1 MLYRRSLALS
11 LVNVTLFVTICATF
25 MFGIIGVAV
34 NTYTQPDTAFE
45 RIISSA
51 SAIVALAVAIA
62 LFGQVAKRRVLQISA
77 ALLVIAISLHSLM
90 VNLSLDT
97 LFRLEFL
104 QHIDAYFYPPVAITF
119 VLLGFTLLLNP
130 RGNLQRRWMRAFS
143 TVLLVL
149 AVSACAIHFFDDG
162 FAYLGPHPPVTSLAA
177 VMLLLVSLALFLA
190 SAPQRLFFRVE
201 NTPATWLTFCFIGL
215 ICGIWY
221 YQSLAQIK
229 TIRYEAIDTI
239 EKVAKVR
246 QQTVAV
252 NVQILNRLRERWQ
265 QFDVSPLSEEARFD
279 SGSYLRDIPHYLAVH
294 LLDKY
299 GRPVWQQHKD
309 QNLDYLDQLNQA
321 DVQNWLMSAPESIAM
336 MTPTDDFR
344 QNARP
349 LGFILMPV
357 GYQADEHYSLLVVV
371 DLMRLLSPETR
382 LLPNFLKIY
391 VGADDEHT
399 MSFDR
404 SKPRHRNELVVAS
417 APIELPL
424 TTPLLLTVSLYSF
437 DGLAGASNLRMIVA
451 FLGFLFCISFLV
463 VAQQNRQLQQHSV
476 RLKSAQRRMQEQQ
489 CDLLLNEQ
497 KFRSL
502 FTFHPDAIYSLDTKG
517 VIVSAN
523 HAVFST
529 LEQDDSDVIGAHY
542 SSFLHPDDVAH
553 AQQHFEASLRGEAVQ
568 YQLRIYNA
576 QGELRY
582 IDITSLPIQVNDV
595 INGVFGI
602 AKDTTQQRQQNER
615 LHVLERSI
623 NVSTNGIVISDAQH
637 PNSPITYTNETFQRM
652 TGYSAEELEG
662 RSCDFL
668 IGPRTN
674 PTTVA
679 AIVNALTECTEYTG
693 EVRHYRKD
701 GSSFWDEL
709 QLAPVADSSGTI
721 THFIGIHQDITDRV
735 ESKEQLAFQADHDA
749 LTQLL
754 NRNSF
759 ERRLATTLQQE
770 QQNGLSCFW
779 AVLFIDLDGF
789 KPINEAM
796 GLASGD
802 KVLKD
807 VAQRLNEALEPP
819 HFMARF
825 GGDEFVVA
833 LSIKELIEAERIG
846 NHLLELI
853 AEPYEVRKQKVYLTA
868 SIGVSCY
875 CSAAQ
880 SAVDLIQQ
888 ADRAMTTAKRQGRNH
903 LCFYNRSLEHHQRV
917 DVHLRNQFQ
926 QAIDQEGLQLFYQP
940 IVHLASGAVV
950 GVEALMRWQL
960 NDGSFIAPDKFIPM
974 AEVTGQIIP
983 ASQWAFNRA
992 CEDLKQMRQRHPDL
1006 RVAVNLSALQFHR
1019 ANFFDSIIDTMA
1031 SHDLSNDSIELE
1043 LTETILM
1050 DDSKHAVALIKKF
1063 RDAGFTMAIDDF
1075 GTGFS
1080 SLSYLKQLPVSK
1092 LKIDRAFIQEVCQKS
1107 SDEAIVRGIL
1117 AMARQL
1123 EIAVVAEGIE
1133 TAEQA
1138 VRLTELGCEFGQ
1150 GYFFAKPKP
1159 LNELLDD
1166 LT

>member
-25 MFGIIGVAV
+25 VFGILGVAV
-34 NTYTQPDTAFE
+34 NTYTQPATAFE

-51 SAIVALAVAIA
+51 SAIVALATAIA
-62 LFGQVAKRRVLQISA
+62 LFAQAAKRRVLQISA
-77 ALLVIAISLHSLM
+77 ALLVIVIATHSLLLH
-90 VNLSLDT
+90 LSIDS
-97 LFRLEFL
+97 LFQLEFL
-104 QHIDAYFYPPVAITF
+104 GYLDAYFYPPVASTF
-119 VLLGFTLLLNP
+119 VLLGFALLLNP
-130 RGNLQRRWMRAFS
+130 RHMLQRRWLRAAS
-143 TVLLVL
+143 CILLVM
-149 AVSACAIHFFDDG
+149 AITACALHFVDDG

-177 VMLLLVSLALFLA
+177 VMLLLVSLSLFLV
-190 SAPQRLFFRVE
+190 SARQRLFFRVE
-201 NTPATWLTFCFIGL
+201 NTPATWLTFFFIAL

-221 YQSLAQIK
+221 HQSLAQIK
-229 TIRYEAIDTI
+229 SIRHEAVDTI

-265 QFDVSPLSEEARFD
+265 QFDISPLAEAARFD
-279 SGSYLRDIPHYLAVH
+279 SASYLRDIPHYLAIH
-294 LLDKY
+294 MLDKY
-299 GRPVWQQHKD
+299 GRPVWQQQSDD
-309 QNLDYLDQLNQA
+309 QRDYLRQLNQPE
-321 DVQNWLMSAPESIAM
+321 VQNWLMSAPEDIAM
-336 MTPTDDFR
+336 LVPSTDFR
-344 QNARP
+344 SNAKP

-371 DLMRLLSPETR
+371 DLMQLLSPETR
-382 LLPNFLKIY
+382 LLPSFLKIY
-391 VGADDEHT
+391 VGHDDERT
-399 MSFDR
+399 MSFDT
-404 SKPRHRNELVVAS
+404 SKPRHRNELLVAS
-417 APIELPL
+417 ATVNLPH
-424 TTPLLLTVSLYSF
+424 TAPLLLTVSLYSF
-437 DGLAGASNLRMIVA
+437 DNLSNASNLRMIVA
-451 FLGFLFCISFLV
+451 FLGFMFCISFLV
-463 VAQQNRQLQQHSV
+463 VAQQNRQLQQHSL
-476 RLKSAQRRMQEQQ
+476 RLKNAQRRMQEQQ
-489 CDLLLNEQ
+489 RDLLVNEQ
-497 KFRSL
+497 QFRSL
-502 FTFHPDAIYSLDTKG
+502 FTFHPDAIYSLDTEG
-517 VIVSAN
+517 TIINAN

-529 LEQDDSDVIGAHY
+529 LQHDPEQVIG
-542 SSFLHPDDVAH
+542 SNFVEFLHPEDVAH
-553 AQQHFEASLRGEAVQ
+553 AQANFKASLNGESVQ
-568 YQLRIYNA
+568 YQLRVYNSQKA
-576 QGELRY
+576 LRF
-582 IDITSLPIQVNDV
+582 IDITSLPIK
-595 INGVFGI
+595 INGAITGVFGI
-602 AKDTTQQRQQNER
+602 AKDTTAQRQQDER

-623 NVSTNGIVISDAQH
+623 HASTNGIVISDAQH
-637 PNSPITYTNETFQRM
+637 PSSPITYTNETFQRM
-652 TGYSAEELEG
+652 TGYSAKELEG

-674 PTTVA
+674 PATIE
-679 AIVNALTECTEYTG
+679 AIGSALNNCTEYTG

-701 GSSFWDEL
+701 GTSFWDEL
-709 QLAPVADSSGTI
+709 QLAPVADSKGTI
-721 THFIGIHQDITDRV
+721 THFIGIHQDITERV
-735 ESKEQLAFQADHDA
+735 EGKAQLAFQAEHDA

-759 ERRLATTLQQE
+759 ERRLATTLHKE
-770 QQNGLSCFW
+770 QKNGLSCFW
-779 AVLFIDLDGF
+779 AVLFIDLDSF
-789 KPINEAM
+789 KPVNEAM

-802 KVLKD
+802 EVLKQ
-807 VAQRLNEALEPP
+807 VAQRLNDALEPP

-853 AEPYEVRKQKVYLTA
+853 AEPYEIRKQKVYITA

-888 ADRAMTTAKRQGRNH
+888 ADRAMTMAKRQGRNH
-903 LCFYNRSLEHHQRV
+903 LCFYNRTLEHHQRV

-926 QAIDQEGLQLFYQP
+926 QAIDQERLQLFYQP
-940 IVHLASGAVV
+940 IVHLASGNIV

-974 AEVTGQIIP
+974 AEATGQIIP
-983 ASQWAFNRA
+983 ASQWAFSRA
-992 CEDLKQMRQRHPDL
+992 CEDLQRMREKHPDL

-1019 ANFFDSIIDTMA
+1019 ANFFDSILDTVA
-1031 SHDLSNDSIELE
+1031 SYGLSNNSIELE

-1050 DDSKHAVALIKKF
+1050 DDSKHAVALIEKF

-1123 EIAVVAEGIE
+1123 DIAVVAEGIE

-1159 LNELLDD
+1159 LDELLDD